1 MTQGEGGTPALQQ
14 PQPALRTS
22 AGGEVPPGPAW
33 SQGWP
38 VSGCDEAREPC
49 CWQGR
54 RACPCPWGSPGPSD
68 CRPLITRRHV
78 DVQRPAPLAEGT
90 FLTLSRG
97 LRFRNGETEASRVP
111 SGPAG
116 VGGGGPQATPSRAP
130 RLAARWSVEDEEEAA
145 CEQHRR
151 DTERQLQAQDEDEG
165 SPSPEQSEQEKL

>member
-1 MTQGEGGTPALQQ
+1 M
-14 PQPALRTS
+14 
-22 AGGEVPPGPAW
+22 
-33 SQGWP
+33 
-38 VSGCDEAREPC
+38 SGCDEAREPC